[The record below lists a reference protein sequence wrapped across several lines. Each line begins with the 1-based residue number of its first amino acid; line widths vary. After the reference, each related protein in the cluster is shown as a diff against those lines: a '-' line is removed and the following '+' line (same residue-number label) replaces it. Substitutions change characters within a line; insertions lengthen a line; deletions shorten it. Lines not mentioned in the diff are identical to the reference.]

1 MHGICVN
8 SVKDVLTEEEN
19 EYESLDGSSDEDS
32 GDELAEDV
40 LKGEVEGVLASVELE
55 CVDDL
60 VEEENGDGEVYDDD
74 KLLWEV
80 EVLGFAVLMSKEWG
94 GTEVRQ
100 RQRCDN
106 DATTA
111 LGP

>member
-1 MHGICVN
+1 MLGICVN

-40 LKGEVEGVLASVELE
+40 LEGEVEEVLASVELE

-60 VEEENGDGEVYDDD
+60 VEEENGDGEVYDED
-74 KLLWEV
+74 KLLWELK
-80 EVLGFAVLMSKEWG
+80 VLGFAVLMSKEWEEAKFSS
-94 GTEVRQ
+94 TTKMRQ
-100 RQRCDN
+100 
-106 DATTA
+106 
-111 LGP
+111 